1 MSPAWRKSSRSTGG
15 TGGECV
21 ELADLEVGVGL
32 RDSKAPEAGH
42 LVLAPETF
50 AVLMDQIKA
59 GELNL

>member
-1 MSPAWRKSSRSTGG
+1 M
-15 TGGECV
+15 

-50 AVLMDQIKA
+50 AGLMDQIKA